1 MFPRPLLYN
10 SYHALAATFSFNQLS
25 NAYYTL
31 KPLSSPTREQNL
43 RLTEKTPGS
52 DLEKRYREYL
62 AFQAFLYSFMCSS
75 TALPVS
81 VSLFISRELHLIAYL
96 VHRTSTVT
104 LNRGC

>member
-43 RLTEKTPGS
+43 RLTVKTPGS
-52 DLEKRYREYL
+52 DLEKKIQRM
-62 AFQAFLYSFMCSS
+62 FGFSSFP
-75 TALPVS
+75 L
-81 VSLFISRELHLIAYL
+81 
-96 VHRTSTVT
+96 
-104 LNRGC
+104 